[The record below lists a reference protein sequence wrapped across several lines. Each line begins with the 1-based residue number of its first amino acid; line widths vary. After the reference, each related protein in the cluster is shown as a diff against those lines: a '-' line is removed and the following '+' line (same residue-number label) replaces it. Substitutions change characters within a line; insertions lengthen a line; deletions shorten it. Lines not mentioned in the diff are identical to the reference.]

1 MWKKD
6 EMPVQGTAPRA
17 EQPPQTERTPRPPA
31 SGERA
36 AIGRSITIKG
46 EVTGDEDLLI
56 QGRVDGS
63 VDLKQ
68 HAVTVGPEGEVKA
81 DIRGRIVTVEGKVEG
96 NVSADEQIIL
106 RSAARVVGDIAA
118 PRIVLEDGAQFR
130 GGVDMG
136 DTAQKGQRSGAGGS
150 GAASGGG
157 GGGGGGGQQGGR
169 KAPEGSGAQREPAR
183 ASAERA
189 ASGVKGSTD
198 AEAEATP

>member
-6 EMPVQGTAPRA
+6 DMPAQDAAPRA
-17 EQPPQTERTPRPPA
+17 PQTPRTDRADSPPA
-31 SGERA
+31 PGERA

-68 HAVTVGPEGEVKA
+68 HSVTVGPEGEVKA
-81 DIRGRIVTVEGKVEG
+81 NIRARIVTVEGKVEG
-96 NVSADEQIIL
+96 NIGADEQIIL

-136 DTAQKGQRSGAGGS
+136 D
-150 GAASGGG
+150 GAADKRRSGGG
-157 GGGGGGGQQGGR
+157 SQQGR
-169 KAPEGSGAQREPAR
+169 KGPEAPAASEPAR
-183 ASAERA
+183 PPAERVERSSDAGAEA
-189 ASGVKGSTD
+189 AS
-198 AEAEATP
+198 